1 MKNSKGF
8 TFIELLMVVLIISII
23 GVFSISSFWNFF
35 KNQDNSAF
43 IWKIKDTIETL
54 DFKVKKWQMTS
65 YRLWFESGAQGLAIS
80 KNFYK
85 KDNILTLASFDFEN
99 MSWSISWWTWEWLL
113 KSYYNSK
120 FENWYYGSW
129 ASNLSFSLTNPYMVE
144 NIELYSSIDGKDVN
158 SFEIMLF
165 NKDDSNID
173 KNIKVSYLSWWV
185 FFNKIE
191 IKNVLW
197 KKQIYWYPEIG
208 DSLELD
214 DFELWFERWWND
226 FNLALSK

>member
-1 MKNSKGF
+1 
-8 TFIELLMVVLIISII
+8 MVVLIISII

-54 DFKVKKWQMTS
+54 DFQVKKWKMTS

-85 KDNILTLASFDFEN
+85 KDNILTLVSFDFEN

-129 ASNLSFSLTNPYMVE
+129 ASNLSFSLTNPYMV
-144 NIELYSSIDGKDVN
+144 
-158 SFEIMLF
+158 
-165 NKDDSNID
+165 
-173 KNIKVSYLSWWV
+173 
-185 FFNKIE
+185 
-191 IKNVLW
+191 
-197 KKQIYWYPEIG
+197 
-208 DSLELD
+208 
-214 DFELWFERWWND
+214 
-226 FNLALSK
+226 